1 MIVIQIKMTVFQN
14 DRSSKRR
21 LKKSFDLFYSSSD
34 FGLTKMTV
42 ILKKKLGRNEH
53 WISDNT
59 RAITV
64 LDKVPSEMWT
74 VIII

>member
-42 ILKKKLGRNEH
+42 ILKKNWVEM
-53 WISDNT
+53 NT
-59 RAITV
+59 GFQTIPGQ
-64 LDKVPSEMWT
+64 LLF
-74 VIII
+74 